1 MSTIIAKD
9 MVDLLRYSAANIQ
22 PNELCIAWHHN
33 ERHAFW
39 GSKKTLEEDMRRWRK
54 AKRENRLYIN
64 PKESREVKINGK
76 PWHILIVQEGT
87 PEDTKQIGYD
97 PLGFGIDDIQIL
109 VDGMIYFFKNKA
121 NRDMIVDYVMK

>member
-1 MSTIIAKD
+1 MSIIRPD
-9 MVDLLRYSAANIQ
+9 QMRDLLRHSAANIQ
-22 PNELCIAWHHN
+22 PNELCIAWHRH

-39 GSKKTLEEDMRRWRK
+39 GGKKSLEQDMRNWRK
-54 AKRENRLYIN
+54 AKRQNKIYIN
-64 PKESREVKINGK
+64 PEESREVNINGK

-87 PEDTKQIGYD
+87 PENTHQIGYD
-97 PLGFGIDDIQIL
+97 PLGFGIDDKIIL